1 MICLFDLTLLFSRF
15 CPFCTIHTRTYK
27 GEQYFMSLYKIIF
40 SPTGGTQKAA
50 DAVAQAWKNPAKL
63 IDLTREPECT
73 ITFTEEDIVLLA
85 VPSYGGR
92 VPAPAARRL
101 TSLHGSQTPCIL
113 VCVYGNRAYEDTLT
127 ELQDLAVKQGL
138 HVIAAV
144 TAVAEH
150 SILHQYAA
158 GRPDTEDIRILRNFG
173 EKIFQQIKSGPVQET
188 VLSLP
193 GSRPYKAYGGVGM
206 IPKANKNCTKCGLYS
221 KNYPTQPPLHRL
233 RAQTRRNASPVCAA
247 SPDAPFRPG
256 KSVASCC
263 PLSPWH

>member
-173 EKIFQQIKSGPVQET
+173 GKNMDKEYTCCVTGHRDIPADKIQYVQMQLRQELLQAIQSGYT
-188 VLSLP
+188 HFIS
-193 GSRPYKAYGGVGM
+193 G
-206 IPKANKNCTKCGLYS
+206 
-221 KNYPTQPPLHRL
+221 
-233 RAQTRRNASPVCAA
+233 
-247 SPDAPFRPG
+247 
-256 KSVASCC
+256 
-263 PLSPWH
+263 

>member
-1 MICLFDLTLLFSRF
+1 MGNPDKVHRSDQRTGRQDHFYRRRHRTARRTFSWR
-15 CPFCTIHTRTYK
+15 TRT
-27 GEQYFMSLYKIIF
+27 
-40 SPTGGTQKAA
+40 
-50 DAVAQAWKNPAKL
+50 
-63 IDLTREPECT
+63 
-73 ITFTEEDIVLLA
+73 
-85 VPSYGGR
+85 
-92 VPAPAARRL
+92 
-101 TSLHGSQTPCIL
+101 TSCCQTPGLL
-113 VCVYGNRAYEDTLT
+113 VCVYGNCAYEDTLT
-127 ELQDLAVKQGL
+127 ELQDLAARQGL
-138 HVIAAV
+138 YVIAAV
-144 TAVAEH
+144 AAVAKH